1 MSEEEEKKLF
11 IVTDLPGCTVSDH
24 LAHVAQAEAEAL
36 LTSNEQGV
44 RKFFQAKQ
52 CEEIGEAL
60 AMRGVTGSNLHIMSN
75 VDIENLGLRLGQ
87 QLSLKNFIFRL
98 KYLAKSKQSVE
109 EIWRADQCESDVEE
123 EPVEGKCPFPEP
135 PEFMTAIPIPNFCGG
150 GGESPGDGHH
160 ELPQATYVLTNTT
173 LKLITSRWSDDWPDD
188 ETRHKT
194 RREDLLCFKGRLHPT
209 PQYVIATDN
218 IDLCAIED
226 IDHYVLSKKKCKSE
240 PDLWGMCNGYNE
252 EIHVKPAEIVISY
265 VDKGSDDAACS
276 KKAILKVHQSQVEEV
291 SGKIIAARDAALKLK

>member
-24 LAHVAQAEAEAL
+24 LANVAQAEAEAL

-60 AMRGVTGSNLHIMSN
+60 AMRGVTGSNLHILTNM
-75 VDIENLGLRLGQ
+75 DIENLGLRLGQ

-123 EPVEGKCPFPEP
+123 EPVEGKCPLPEP
-135 PEFMTAIPIPNFCGG
+135 PELLTDILSIPFCWC
-150 GGESPGDGHH
+150 EPSDDGAH
-160 ELPQATYVLTNTT
+160 ELPPATYVLTNTT

-194 RREDLLCFKGRLHPT
+194 RREELLCFQGQLHPS

-226 IDHYVLSKKKCKSE
+226 IDHYVLSKQKVKTM
-240 PDLWGMCNGYNE
+240 PDIFGICNGYTD

-265 VDKGSDDAACS
+265 VDKGSDDGASS
-276 KKAILKVHQSQVEEV
+276 KKAILKVSQSQVEEV